1 MESLVTAIAM
11 ILGDEQNFI
20 PLYKAQKLVYY
31 YIGIMVWARKITE
44 MTVKEISLTRPPSW
58 AFSLVL
64 SYVKY
69 IIWLTPFRLYLVVVP
84 FLEWKIT
91 KLHMMYAKYIQ
102 IRKIKKYN
110 SCNFFFAAKSSNL
123 AKKIHKNVISVNEV
137 FLPSSDDKDF
147 FSV

>member
-69 IIWLTPFRLYLVVVP
+69 IIWLT
-84 FLEWKIT
+84 
-91 KLHMMYAKYIQ
+91 HSQ
-102 IRKIKKYN
+102 IGCRT
-110 SCNFFFAAKSSNL
+110 
-123 AKKIHKNVISVNEV
+123 ISRME
-137 FLPSSDDKDF
+137 DY
-147 FSV
+147 

>member
-1 MESLVTAIAM
+1 MESFVTAIAM

-31 YIGIMVWARKITE
+31 IGIVVWARKITE

-91 KLHMMYAKYIQ
+91 KLHIMYAKCIKVQ
-102 IRKIKKYN
+102 KIGKKYI
-110 SCNFFFAAKSSNL
+110 SCT
-123 AKKIHKNVISVNEV
+123 
-137 FLPSSDDKDF
+137 
-147 FSV
+147 